1 MGGGGTIGETGG
13 AEGGNPTLYD
23 RLCMMET
30 SVLLQSQELKRT
42 KRLFLRDKE
51 RLEIQLAQSLEEV
64 DGRDKII
71 KERDYD
77 NEGRVKALK
86 NVEEELKGEV
96 ERLRWKIGE
105 QQVMIEGVKKKM
117 VERGEVESAGRPSVE
132 SVGRPSVE
140 ILVSPLSS
148 GVVRPRGESFGR
160 RGTTMGLLSSNNGRK
175 DAKGVGV
182 TRDELERGASE
193 AYKEAIDRLR
203 EFSTEHGIGLEGE
216 EAPSPVAGGDEEGSA
231 GRGLRVRARSGSVPD
246 VAPVQKVWTEHFD
259 ANHGVPYYHNRI
271 TNETTWEPPPG
282 YEEEGK

>member
-1 MGGGGTIGETGG
+1 
-13 AEGGNPTLYD
+13 
-23 RLCMMET
+23 MMET

-140 ILVSPLSS
+140 SSARPRGEILVSPLSS

-160 RGTTMGLLSSNNGRK
+160 RGTTMGLLSSKEGRK
-175 DAKGVGV
+175 DAKSVGV

-282 YEEEGK
+282 YGEEGK